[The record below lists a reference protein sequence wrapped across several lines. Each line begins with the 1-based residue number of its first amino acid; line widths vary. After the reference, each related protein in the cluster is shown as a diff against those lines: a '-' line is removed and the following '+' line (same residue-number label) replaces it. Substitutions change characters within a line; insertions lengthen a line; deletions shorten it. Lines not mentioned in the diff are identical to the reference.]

1 MCCGIIGVLANSDQS
16 VAQVIRESLKRLEY
30 RGYDSV
36 GIATQF
42 NKKLYI
48 RKDKGKIDDIH
59 RKLNLDTL
67 PGNIGIGHT
76 RWATHGPPSRLN
88 SHPHTDCKNAIAVV
102 HNGIIE
108 NFLELREQLIDEGH
122 KFQSETDT
130 EIIPHLIE
138 SYLEGNGSLE
148 DAVQKAL
155 DRISGS
161 YALVILEQNSG
172 KLICAR
178 NESPLVIGIGE
189 SALYCAS
196 DIPAFLPMT
205 NRVLFMNDGDL
216 AVLQKGEV
224 KINRIRSYPAPIQI
238 RYPVIIDWTPEM
250 AQKGGMPHF
259 MLKEIHEQPTAVQN
273 TLRIRPEE
281 IDRLV
286 NVLNDAKEVVLT
298 AAGTSYHACLY
309 GGYLFAKLDKMNT
322 QQIIASE
329 FAEKMGEALR
339 KDSLILA
346 ISQSGETSDTLS
358 AIHYAKKYGAKI
370 SAITN
375 VVGSSITRMADD
387 FIYTLAGPEIGVAA
401 TKTFLVQITT
411 LALLGISLARVRG
424 ILDNSEFKKL
434 NDHLMNIPRCIEWII
449 EKYEDDIKT
458 TADLLANKPNFLF
471 LGRGINAPTAMEGA
485 LKLKEIS
492 YIHAEAYPAGESKH
506 GPIALIEPDFPV
518 VFIAPSDTTLDRII
532 GNIMEMKARG
542 ARIISVTD
550 NEKVAGLS
558 NHIFKIPPRIPEILS
573 PLLAV
578 VPLQLFSYY
587 AAIRRNFNPDKPR
600 NLAKS
605 VTVL

>member
-67 PGNIGIGHT
+67 PGNLGIGHT

-108 NFLELREQLIDEGH
+108 NFLELREQLMDEGH

-130 EIIPHLIE
+130 EVIPHLIE
-138 SYLEGNGSLE
+138 SYLEANGSLE
-148 DAVQKAL
+148 AAVQKAL
-155 DRISGS
+155 DRIAGS
-161 YALVILEQNSG
+161 YALVILEQNSR
-172 KLICAR
+172 KLICVR
-178 NESPLVIGIGE
+178 NESPLVIGIGD

-216 AVLQKGEV
+216 AILQKGEV
-224 KINRIRSYPAPIQI
+224 KVNRVGTQHAPIQI

-273 TLRIRPEE
+273 TLRIRQEE
-281 IDRLV
+281 IDRIV
-286 NVLNDAKEVVLT
+286 HVLNDAKEVILT

-322 QQIIASE
+322 QQIISSE
-329 FAEKMGEALR
+329 FPEKIGEAL
-339 KDSLILA
+339 KEDSVILA

-370 SAITN
+370 LAITN
-375 VVGSSITRMADD
+375 VVGSSITRSADN

-411 LALLGISLARVRG
+411 LALLGISLAQVRG
-424 ILDNSEFKKL
+424 VIDNSEFKKL
-434 NDHLMNIPRCIEWII
+434 TNHLMNIPRSIEQII
-449 EKYEDDIKT
+449 EKYEDDIKM

-518 VFIAPSDTTLDRII
+518 VFIAPSDTTLDRTI

-550 NEKVAGLS
+550 NEKVSRLS
-558 NHIFKIPPRIPEILS
+558 DHIFKIPSGTPEFFS
-573 PLLAV
+573 PLLTV

-587 AAIRRNFNPDKPR
+587 AAIRRNLNPDKPR